1 MINQNETR
9 EDRILYISDRL
20 LDKIE
25 KSIDEIDRCI
35 VKTKERTKNVE
46 YDSDLKKPINETLS
60 EKENVEIVEGMIDKM
75 GLKQLV
81 STLKDIKDIHL
92 SFRGEASGDDDEDK
106 GIIILG
112 DIDENTLEENYEQ
125 NDDDEEE

>member
-1 MINQNETR
+1 MTNNQETR
-9 EDRILYISDRL
+9 EERILHISDRL
-20 LDKIE
+20 LTKIE

-35 VKTKERTKNVE
+35 VKTKERTKSVE
-46 YDSDLKKPINETLS
+46 YDSDLKKPVNETLL

-92 SFRGEASGDDDEDK
+92 SFAEGNNINDDEDT
-106 GIIILG
+106 GIIVLG
-112 DIDENTLEENYEQ
+112 EIDEDTLEKTYEIE
-125 NDDDEEE
+125 DDEEE

>member
-1 MINQNETR
+1 MTNNQETR
-9 EDRILYISDRL
+9 EERILHISDRL
-20 LDKIE
+20 LTKIE

-35 VKTKERTKNVE
+35 IKTKERTKSVE
-46 YDSDLKKPINETLS
+46 YDSDLKKPVNETLL

-92 SFRGEASGDDDEDK
+92 SFAEGNNINDDEDT
-106 GIIILG
+106 GIIVHG
-112 DIDENTLEENYEQ
+112 EIDEDTLEKTYEIE
-125 NDDDEEE
+125 DDEEE

>member
-1 MINQNETR
+1 MTNNQETR
-9 EDRILYISDRL
+9 EERILHIRDRL
-20 LDKIE
+20 LTKIE

-35 VKTKERTKNVE
+35 IKTKERTKSVE
-46 YDSDLKKPINETLS
+46 YDSDLKKPVNETLL

-92 SFRGEASGDDDEDK
+92 SFAEGNNINDDEDT
-106 GIIILG
+106 GIIVLG
-112 DIDENTLEENYEQ
+112 EIDEDTLEKTYEIE
-125 NDDDEEE
+125 DDEEE